1 MASPSE
7 NAKNASPSIVS
18 NLTIEISSE
27 TGGGSLDGSET
38 GGGSLDGSETGGGSL
53 DASEIGGGSLDG
65 AETGGCCDDG
75 FDVFE
80 AFVPLA
86 FLGLSEITMHFLSN
100 YHGMLKLSEHFVIYH
115 HF

>member
-18 NLTIEISSE
+18 NLTIEIS
-27 TGGGSLDGSET
+27 SET